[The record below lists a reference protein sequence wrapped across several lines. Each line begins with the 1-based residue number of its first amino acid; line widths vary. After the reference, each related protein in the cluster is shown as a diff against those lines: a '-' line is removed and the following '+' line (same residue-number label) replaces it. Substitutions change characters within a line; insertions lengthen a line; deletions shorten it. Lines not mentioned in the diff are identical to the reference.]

1 MCSVLYDLRC
11 RRIGHL
17 RATVDRELDI
27 VYIRD
32 LDALRRRLCLIWM
45 QIFRTEL
52 LPTSL
57 MISPS
62 RVVILFFFLD
72 KPEDVRLRPDIT
84 NSKVCAE
91 YTVNLTCS
99 ADANPAVNNY
109 TLFEDDSVVNTSSLG
124 VWSITMNKAG
134 QFVYRCEA
142 NNSVGFGK
150 SNDINVNVEGELRW
164 QPRLLFYMFSFS
176 LP

>member
-1 MCSVLYDLRC
+1 M
-11 RRIGHL
+11 
-17 RATVDRELDI
+17 
-27 VYIRD
+27 
-32 LDALRRRLCLIWM
+32 
-45 QIFRTEL
+45 
-52 LPTSL
+52 
-57 MISPS
+57 
-62 RVVILFFFLD
+62 
-72 KPEDVRLRPDIT
+72 
-84 NSKVCAE
+84 
-91 YTVNLTCS
+91 NLTCS
-99 ADANPAVNNY
+99 ADANPAVDNY

>member
-1 MCSVLYDLRC
+1 M
-11 RRIGHL
+11 
-17 RATVDRELDI
+17 
-27 VYIRD
+27 
-32 LDALRRRLCLIWM
+32 
-45 QIFRTEL
+45 
-52 LPTSL
+52 
-57 MISPS
+57 
-62 RVVILFFFLD
+62 
-72 KPEDVRLRPDIT
+72 
-84 NSKVCAE
+84 
-91 YTVNLTCS
+91 NLTCS
-99 ADANPAVNNY
+99 ADANPAVDNY

-176 LP
+176 LPYQCGVTVFNYTDFASFVLSQQVRYFGITVRNLENISSSKSILVFRRY